1 MNNRSRYLAI
11 AISLFLIG
19 AVFYY
24 FSDIV
29 AYVLIAWV
37 LSMIGQPINEFY
49 KKYLKLGNGGSAGL
63 TLITFI
69 FLFSSLIWL
78 FVPPIVKQ
86 AQNLAGIDYASIVKT
101 LEEPINS
108 LNNVLVKKGL
118 IEGEIVIS
126 KKETEE
132 EKQLRENLETGM
144 VPPLKEIFEEEK
156 SLNIDTTITEGIE
169 FPRENLE
176 KITST
181 FIKIDSILLS
191 NGDTITKTNITVQV
205 NVNDASQNETT
216 PVVVDST
223 AEIKHTDT
231 PIEKIQKRI
240 FAVVN
245 PVQIPQLFSTLI
257 GFMGNLFIAIM
268 SILFIAFFFMKEQGL
283 FLNALQA
290 IVPSKYEKEVIHAL
304 DDSSRLLRR
313 YFVGVSIQVTT
324 ITIFISIV
332 LTVFGVENALLIAF
346 FAALINVIPYLG
358 PVIGAMF
365 GVLITISSNLD
376 LPFYE
381 EMLPLIF
388 IVMGTF
394 AAMQFLDNFVLQP
407 FIFSNSVSAHPV
419 EIFIV
424 ILIGAKLSGIV
435 GMVLAIPVYT
445 VIRVIAKSFLSE
457 FKLVQKLTK
466 KL

>member
-1 MNNRSRYLAI
+1 MNNWSRYLAI

-49 KKYLKLGNGGSAGL
+49 KKYLKLGSGGSAGL
-63 TLITFI
+63 TLVTFI
-69 FLFSSLIWL
+69 FLLTGLVWV
-78 FVPPIVKQ
+78 FVPPMIKQ
-86 AQNLAGIDYASIVKT
+86 AQNLAGIDYESLVES

-108 LNNVLVKKGL
+108 LNNILVKKGL
-118 IEGEIVIS
+118 MEGEIILPDDEITNDTIS
-126 KKETEE
+126 NSI
-132 EKQLRENLETGM
+132 EKTTQSIEKDTVQLSVM
-144 VPPLKEIFEEEK
+144 EEK
-156 SLNIDTTITEGIE
+156 S
-169 FPRENLE
+169 
-176 KITST
+176 KQATSA
-181 FIKIDSILLS
+181 FVSIDSILLE
-191 NGDTITKTNITVQV
+191 NGDTVTKTNITLQV
-205 NVNDASQNETT
+205 NINDSPTEVKN
-216 PVVVDST
+216 PIVIGST
-223 AEIKHTDT
+223 VEIKHTDT

-240 FAVVN
+240 FTAFN
-245 PVQIPQLFSTLI
+245 PGQIPQLFSTLI
-257 GFMGNLFIAIM
+257 GFMGNLLIAIM
-268 SILFIAFFFMKEQGL
+268 SILFIAFFFLKEQGL
-283 FLNALQA
+283 FLDALQA

-313 YFVGVSIQVTT
+313 YFVGVSIQITT
-324 ITIFISIV
+324 ITFFVSIV
-332 LTVFGVENALLIAF
+332 LTVFGVKNALLIAF

-376 LPFYE
+376 LSFYE

-388 IVMGTF
+388 IVIATF
-394 AAMQFLDNFVLQP
+394 AAMQLLDNFLLQP
-407 FIFSNSVSAHPV
+407 FIFSNSVSAHPL

-424 ILIGAKLSGIV
+424 ILVGAKLSGIV

-457 FKLVQKLTK
+457 FRLVQKLTK

>member
-1 MNNRSRYLAI
+1 MNNWSRYLAI

-37 LSMIGQPINEFY
+37 LSMVGQPINAFY
-49 KKYLKLGNGGSAGL
+49 KKYLKLGSGGSAGL
-63 TLITFI
+63 TLVTFI
-69 FLFSSLIWL
+69 FLLTGLAWV
-78 FVPPIVKQ
+78 FVPPMIKQ
-86 AQNLAGIDYASIVKT
+86 AQNLAGIDYESLVES

-108 LNNVLVKKGL
+108 LNNILVEKGL
-118 IEGEIVIS
+118 MEGEVILPEDEIS
-126 KKETEE
+126 NDTTSNSIEIITENI
-132 EKQLRENLETGM
+132 EKDTVQINA
-144 VPPLKEIFEEEK
+144 VEEK
-156 SLNIDTTITEGIE
+156 S
-169 FPRENLE
+169 
-176 KITST
+176 KQVTST
-181 FIKIDSILLS
+181 FVSIDSILLE
-191 NGDTITKTNITVQV
+191 NGDTVTKTNITLQV
-205 NVNDASQNETT
+205 NLNDPTVEAKTT
-216 PVVVDST
+216 NVIDPT

-240 FAVVN
+240 FAAFN
-245 PVQIPQLFSTLI
+245 PGQIPQLFSKLI
-257 GFMGNLFIAIM
+257 GFMGNLLIAIM
-268 SILFIAFFFMKEQGL
+268 SILFIAFFFLKEQGL

-324 ITIFISIV
+324 ITIFVSIV
-332 LTVFGVENALLIAF
+332 LTVFGVKNAMLIAF

-358 PVIGAMF
+358 PIIGATF

-381 EMLPLIF
+381 EMLPLVF
-388 IVMGTF
+388 IVIGTF

-407 FIFSNSVSAHPV
+407 IIFSNSVSAHPL

-424 ILIGAKLSGIV
+424 ILVGAKLSGIV

-457 FKLVQKLTK
+457 FRLVQKLTK

>member
-29 AYVLIAWV
+29 TYVLIAWV
-37 LSMIGQPINEFY
+37 LSMVGQPINEFY
-49 KKYLKLGNGGSAGL
+49 KKYLKLGSGGSAGL
-63 TLITFI
+63 TLVTFI
-69 FLFSSLIWL
+69 FLFSGLVWL
-78 FVPPIVKQ
+78 FVPSIIKQ
-86 AQNLAGIDYASIVKT
+86 TQNLAGIDYESLVES

-108 LNNVLVKKGL
+108 LNNILVEKGL
-118 IEGEIVIS
+118 MEGEIILS
-126 KKETEE
+126 EDKII
-132 EKQLRENLETGM
+132 N
-144 VPPLKEIFEEEK
+144 
-156 SLNIDTTITEGIE
+156 DTTSNDIE
-169 FPRENLE
+169 TVTKNIKKDTVQIAELGLTDENENQL
-176 KITST
+176 TST
-181 FIKIDSILLS
+181 FISIDSILLE
-191 NGDTITKTNITVQV
+191 NGDTVTKTNITLQV
-205 NVNDASQNETT
+205 NINNLTAEATI
-216 PVVVDST
+216 PVVIDPT

-240 FAVVN
+240 FMAFN
-245 PVQIPQLFSTLI
+245 PGQISLLFSTLI
-257 GFMGNLFIAIM
+257 GFMGNLLIAIM
-268 SILFIAFFFMKEQGL
+268 SILFIAFFFLKEQGL

-324 ITIFISIV
+324 ITVFVSII
-332 LTVFGVENALLIAF
+332 LTIFGVKNALLIAF

-365 GVLITISSNLD
+365 GVLITVSSNLD

-388 IVMGTF
+388 IVIATF
-394 AAMQFLDNFVLQP
+394 AAMQLLDNFLLQP
-407 FIFSNSVSAHPV
+407 FIFSNSVSAHPL

-424 ILIGAKLSGIV
+424 ILVGAKLSGIV

-457 FKLVQKLTK
+457 FRLVQKLTK

>member
-1 MNNRSRYLAI
+1 MNNWSRYLAI

-37 LSMIGQPINEFY
+37 LSMVGQPINEFY
-49 KKYLKLGNGGSAGL
+49 KKYLKLGSGGSAGL
-63 TLITFI
+63 TLVTFI
-69 FLFSSLIWL
+69 FLMTGLAWV
-78 FVPPIVKQ
+78 FVPPMIKQ
-86 AQNLAGIDYASIVKT
+86 AQNLAGIDYESLVES

-108 LNNVLVKKGL
+108 LNNILVEKGL
-118 IEGEIVIS
+118 MEGEIILPDDEVTNDTTSNVIEPITKS
-126 KKETEE
+126 IEKDTVQIGAVE
-132 EKQLRENLETGM
+132 EKNNE
-144 VPPLKEIFEEEK
+144 V
-156 SLNIDTTITEGIE
+156 
-169 FPRENLE
+169 
-176 KITST
+176 TST
-181 FIKIDSILLS
+181 FVSIDSILLE
-191 NGDTITKTNITVQV
+191 NGDTVTKTNITLQV
-205 NVNDASQNETT
+205 NINDPTVEAKT
-216 PVVVDST
+216 PTVIDPT

-240 FAVVN
+240 FTAFN
-245 PVQIPQLFSTLI
+245 PGQIPQLFSTLI
-257 GFMGNLFIAIM
+257 GFMGNLLIAIM
-268 SILFIAFFFMKEQGL
+268 SIFFIAFFFLKEQGL

-324 ITIFISIV
+324 ITVFVSIV
-332 LTVFGVENALLIAF
+332 LTVFGVKNALLIAF

-358 PVIGAMF
+358 PVIGATF

-381 EMLPLIF
+381 EMLPLVF
-388 IVMGTF
+388 IVIGTF
-394 AAMQFLDNFVLQP
+394 AAMQFLDNFILQP
-407 FIFSNSVSAHPV
+407 FIFSNSVSAHPL

-424 ILIGAKLSGIV
+424 ILVGAKLSGIV

-457 FKLVQKLTK
+457 FRLVQKLTK

>member
-1 MNNRSRYLAI
+1 MNNWSRYIAI
-11 AISLFLIG
+11 AISLCLVG

-37 LSMIGQPINEFY
+37 LSMVGQPINEFY
-49 KKYLKLGNGGSAGL
+49 KEYLKLGSSGSAGL
-63 TLITFI
+63 TLVTFI
-69 FLFSSLIWL
+69 FLLTGLAWV
-78 FVPPIVKQ
+78 FVPPMIKQ
-86 AQNLAGIDYASIVKT
+86 AQNLAGIDYESLVES

-108 LNNVLVKKGL
+108 FNNVLVERGL
-118 IEGEIVIS
+118 MEGELIFA
-126 KKETEE
+126 EYE
-132 EKQLRENLETGM
+132 
-144 VPPLKEIFEEEK
+144 VPE
-156 SLNIDTTITEGIE
+156 DTTIISMETIPDNIKKDTSQIGSGG
-169 FPRENLE
+169 E
-176 KITST
+176 KNNQLTST
-181 FIKIDSILLS
+181 FVSIDSILLQ
-191 NGDTITKTNITVQV
+191 NGDTVTKTNITFQF
-205 NVNDASQNETT
+205 NINEPIIEAKTSD
-216 PVVVDST
+216 VIDKA

-240 FAVVN
+240 FATFN
-245 PVQIPQLFSTLI
+245 PGQIPQLFSTLI
-257 GFMGNLFIAIM
+257 GFMGNLLIAFM
-268 SILFIAFFFMKEQGL
+268 SILFIAFFFLKEQGL
-283 FLNALQA
+283 FLDALQA

-324 ITIFISIV
+324 ITIFVSLV
-332 LTVFGVENALLIAF
+332 LTVFGMKNALLIAF

-358 PVIGAMF
+358 PVIGATF

-388 IVMGTF
+388 IVIITF

-407 FIFSNSVSAHPV
+407 FIFSNSVSAHPL

-424 ILIGAKLSGIV
+424 ILVGAKLSGIV

-457 FKLVQKLTK
+457 FRLVQKLTK

>member
-1 MNNRSRYLAI
+1 MNNWSRYIAI
-11 AISLFLIG
+11 AISLCLVG

-37 LSMIGQPINEFY
+37 LSMVGQPINEFY
-49 KKYLKLGNGGSAGL
+49 KEYLKLGSNGSAGL
-63 TLITFI
+63 TLVTFI
-69 FLFSSLIWL
+69 FLLTGLAWV
-78 FVPPIVKQ
+78 FVPPMIKQ
-86 AQNLAGIDYASIVKT
+86 AQNLAGIDYESLVES

-108 LNNVLVKKGL
+108 FNNVLVERGL
-118 IEGEIVIS
+118 MEGELIFA
-126 KKETEE
+126 EYE
-132 EKQLRENLETGM
+132 
-144 VPPLKEIFEEEK
+144 VPE
-156 SLNIDTTITEGIE
+156 DTTIISMETIPDNIKKDTSQIGSGG
-169 FPRENLE
+169 E
-176 KITST
+176 KNNQLTST
-181 FIKIDSILLS
+181 FVSIDSILLQ
-191 NGDTITKTNITVQV
+191 NGDTVTKTNITFQF
-205 NVNDASQNETT
+205 NINEPIIEAKTSD
-216 PVVVDST
+216 VIDKA

-240 FAVVN
+240 FATFN
-245 PVQIPQLFSTLI
+245 PGQIPQLFSTLI
-257 GFMGNLFIAIM
+257 GFMGNLLIAFM
-268 SILFIAFFFMKEQGL
+268 SILFIAFFFLKEQGL
-283 FLNALQA
+283 FLDALQA

-324 ITIFISIV
+324 ITIFVSLV
-332 LTVFGVENALLIAF
+332 LTVFGMKNALLIAF

-358 PVIGAMF
+358 PVIGATF

-388 IVMGTF
+388 IVIITF
-394 AAMQFLDNFVLQP
+394 AAMQLLDNFVLQP
-407 FIFSNSVSAHPV
+407 FIFSNSVSAHPL

-424 ILIGAKLSGIV
+424 ILVGAKLSGIV

-457 FKLVQKLTK
+457 FRLVQKLTK

>member
-1 MNNRSRYLAI
+1 MNNWSRYIAI
-11 AISLFLIG
+11 AISLCLVG

-37 LSMIGQPINEFY
+37 LSMVGQPINEFY
-49 KKYLKLGNGGSAGL
+49 KEYLKLGSSGSAGL
-63 TLITFI
+63 TLVTFI
-69 FLFSSLIWL
+69 FLLTGLAWV
-78 FVPPIVKQ
+78 FVPPMIKQ
-86 AQNLAGIDYASIVKT
+86 AQNLAGIDYESLVES

-108 LNNVLVKKGL
+108 FNNVLVERGL
-118 IEGEIVIS
+118 MEGE
-126 KKETEE
+126 
-132 EKQLRENLETGM
+132 L
-144 VPPLKEIFEEEK
+144 IFAEYELPE
-156 SLNIDTTITEGIE
+156 DTTIISVETIPDNIKKDTSQIGSGG
-169 FPRENLE
+169 E
-176 KITST
+176 KNNQLTST
-181 FIKIDSILLS
+181 FVSIDSILLQ
-191 NGDTITKTNITVQV
+191 NGDTVTKTNITFQF
-205 NVNDASQNETT
+205 NINEPIIEAKTSD
-216 PVVVDST
+216 VIDKA

-240 FAVVN
+240 FATFN
-245 PVQIPQLFSTLI
+245 PGQIPQLFSTLI
-257 GFMGNLFIAIM
+257 GFMGNLLIAFM
-268 SILFIAFFFMKEQGL
+268 SILFIAFFFLKEQGL
-283 FLNALQA
+283 FLDALQA

-324 ITIFISIV
+324 ITIFVSLV
-332 LTVFGVENALLIAF
+332 LTVFGMKNALLIAF

-358 PVIGAMF
+358 PVIGATF

-388 IVMGTF
+388 IVIITF
-394 AAMQFLDNFVLQP
+394 AAMQLLDNFVLQP
-407 FIFSNSVSAHPV
+407 FIFSNSVSAHPL

-424 ILIGAKLSGIV
+424 ILVGAKLSGIV

-457 FKLVQKLTK
+457 FRLVQKLTK

>member
-1 MNNRSRYLAI
+1 MNNWSRYLAI

-37 LSMIGQPINEFY
+37 LSMIGLPINEFY
-49 KKYLKLGNGGSAGL
+49 KKYLKLGSGGGAGL

-69 FLFSSLIWL
+69 FLLTGLVWV
-78 FVPPIVKQ
+78 FVPPMIKQ
-86 AQNLAGIDYASIVKT
+86 AQNLAGIDYESLVES

-108 LNNVLVKKGL
+108 LNNILVKKGL
-118 IEGEIVIS
+118 MEGEIILLDDEITNDTIS
-126 KKETEE
+126 
-132 EKQLRENLETGM
+132 NS
-144 VPPLKEIFEEEK
+144 I
-156 SLNIDTTITEGIE
+156 
-169 FPRENLE
+169 E
-176 KITST
+176 KITQSIEEDT
-181 FIKIDSILLS
+181 IQLSVVEEMSKQVTSAFVSIDSILLE
-191 NGDTITKTNITVQV
+191 NGDTVTKTNITLQV
-205 NVNDASQNETT
+205 NINDSPTEVKN
-216 PVVVDST
+216 PIVIGST
-223 AEIKHTDT
+223 VEIKHTDT

-240 FAVVN
+240 FTAFN
-245 PVQIPQLFSTLI
+245 PGQIPQLFSTLI
-257 GFMGNLFIAIM
+257 GFMGNLLIAIM
-268 SILFIAFFFMKEQGL
+268 SILFIAFFFLKEQGL

-313 YFVGVSIQVTT
+313 YFVGVSIQITT
-324 ITIFISIV
+324 ITFFVSIV
-332 LTVFGVENALLIAF
+332 LTVFGVKNALLIAF

-376 LPFYE
+376 LSFYE

-388 IVMGTF
+388 IVIATF
-394 AAMQFLDNFVLQP
+394 AAMQLLDNFLLQP
-407 FIFSNSVSAHPV
+407 FIFSNSVSAHPL

-424 ILIGAKLSGIV
+424 ILVGAKLSGIV

-457 FKLVQKLTK
+457 FRLVQKLTK

>member
-1 MNNRSRYLAI
+1 MNNWSRYIAI
-11 AISLFLIG
+11 AISLCLVG

-37 LSMIGQPINEFY
+37 LSMVGQPINEFY
-49 KKYLKLGNGGSAGL
+49 KEYLKLGSSGSAGL
-63 TLITFI
+63 TLVTFI
-69 FLFSSLIWL
+69 FLLTGLAWV
-78 FVPPIVKQ
+78 FVPPMIKQ
-86 AQNLAGIDYASIVKT
+86 AQNLAGIDYESLVES

-108 LNNVLVKKGL
+108 FNNVLVERGL
-118 IEGEIVIS
+118 MEGELIFA
-126 KKETEE
+126 EYE
-132 EKQLRENLETGM
+132 
-144 VPPLKEIFEEEK
+144 VPE
-156 SLNIDTTITEGIE
+156 DTTIISMETIPDNIKKDTSQIGSGG
-169 FPRENLE
+169 E
-176 KITST
+176 KNNQLTST
-181 FIKIDSILLS
+181 FVSIDSILLQ
-191 NGDTITKTNITVQV
+191 NGDTVTKTNITFQF
-205 NVNDASQNETT
+205 NINEPIIEAKTSD
-216 PVVVDST
+216 VIDKA

-240 FAVVN
+240 FATFN
-245 PVQIPQLFSTLI
+245 PGQIPQLFSTLI
-257 GFMGNLFIAIM
+257 GFMGNLLIAFM
-268 SILFIAFFFMKEQGL
+268 SILFIAFFFLKEQGL
-283 FLNALQA
+283 FLDALQA

-324 ITIFISIV
+324 ITIFVSLV
-332 LTVFGVENALLIAF
+332 LTVFGMKNALLIAF

-358 PVIGAMF
+358 PVIGATF

-388 IVMGTF
+388 IVIITF
-394 AAMQFLDNFVLQP
+394 AAMQLLDNFVLQP
-407 FIFSNSVSAHPV
+407 FIFSNSVSAHPL

-424 ILIGAKLSGIV
+424 ILVGAKLSGIV

-457 FKLVQKLTK
+457 FRLVQKLTK

>member
-1 MNNRSRYLAI
+1 MNNWSRYLAI

-37 LSMIGQPINEFY
+37 LSMVGQPINEFY
-49 KKYLKLGNGGSAGL
+49 KKYLKLGNSGSAGL
-63 TLITFI
+63 TLVTFI
-69 FLFSSLIWL
+69 FLLSGLVWL
-78 FVPPIVKQ
+78 FVPSIIKQ
-86 AQNLAGIDYASIVKT
+86 AQNLAGIDYESLVES

-108 LNNVLVKKGL
+108 LNNVLVERGL
-118 IEGEIVIS
+118 MEGEIILPDDEIS
-126 KKETEE
+126 LDST
-132 EKQLRENLETGM
+132 
-144 VPPLKEIFEEEK
+144 
-156 SLNIDTTITEGIE
+156 SNIIDEITEVIE
-169 FPRENLE
+169 QDTFQITELE
-176 KITST
+176 PPNNKNQISST
-181 FIKIDSILLS
+181 FVSIDSILME
-191 NGDTITKTNITVQV
+191 NGDTVTKTNITLQV
-205 NVNDASQNETT
+205 NINNGTAEATN
-216 PVVVDST
+216 PVVIDPTV
-223 AEIKHTDT
+223 EIKHTDT

-240 FAVVN
+240 FTAFN
-245 PVQIPQLFSTLI
+245 PGQISQIFSTLI
-257 GFMGNLFIAIM
+257 GFMGNLLIAIM
-268 SILFIAFFFMKEQGL
+268 SILFISFFFLREQGL

-290 IVPSKYEKEVIHAL
+290 IVPSKYGNEVIHAL

-313 YFVGVSIQVTT
+313 YFVGVSIQVTI
-324 ITIFISIV
+324 ITIFVSLV
-332 LTVFGVENALLIAF
+332 LTIFGIKNALLIAF
-346 FAALINVIPYLG
+346 FAALINVIPYIG

-388 IVMGTF
+388 IVIATF
-394 AAMQFLDNFVLQP
+394 AAMQLLDNFLLQP
-407 FIFSNSVSAHPV
+407 FIFSNSVSAHPL

-424 ILIGAKLSGIV
+424 ILVGAKLSGIV

-457 FKLVQKLTK
+457 FRLVQKLTK

>member
-1 MNNRSRYLAI
+1 MNNWSRYIAI
-11 AISLFLIG
+11 AISLCLFG

-37 LSMIGQPINEFY
+37 LSMVGQPINEFY
-49 KKYLKLGNGGSAGL
+49 KEYLKLGSSGSAGL
-63 TLITFI
+63 TLVTFI
-69 FLFSSLIWL
+69 FLLTGLAWV
-78 FVPPIVKQ
+78 FVPPMIKQ
-86 AQNLAGIDYASIVKT
+86 AQNLAGIDYESLVES

-108 LNNVLVKKGL
+108 FNNVLVERGL
-118 IEGEIVIS
+118 MEGELIFA
-126 KKETEE
+126 EYE
-132 EKQLRENLETGM
+132 
-144 VPPLKEIFEEEK
+144 VPE
-156 SLNIDTTITEGIE
+156 DTTIISMETIPDNIKKDTSQIGSGG
-169 FPRENLE
+169 E
-176 KITST
+176 KNNQLTST
-181 FIKIDSILLS
+181 FVSIDSILLQ
-191 NGDTITKTNITVQV
+191 NGDTVTKTNITFQV
-205 NVNDASQNETT
+205 NINEPIIEAKTSD
-216 PVVVDST
+216 VIDKA

-240 FAVVN
+240 FATFN
-245 PVQIPQLFSTLI
+245 PGQIPQLFSTLI
-257 GFMGNLFIAIM
+257 GFMGNLLIAFM
-268 SILFIAFFFMKEQGL
+268 SILFIAFFFLKEQGL
-283 FLNALQA
+283 FLDALQA

-324 ITIFISIV
+324 ITIFVSLV
-332 LTVFGVENALLIAF
+332 LTVFGMKNALLIAF

-358 PVIGAMF
+358 PVIGATF

-388 IVMGTF
+388 IVIITF
-394 AAMQFLDNFVLQP
+394 AAMQLLDNFVLQP
-407 FIFSNSVSAHPV
+407 FIFSNSVSAHPL

-424 ILIGAKLSGIV
+424 ILVGAKLSGIV

-457 FKLVQKLTK
+457 FRLVQKLTK

>member
-1 MNNRSRYLAI
+1 MNNWSRYLAI

-37 LSMIGQPINEFY
+37 LSMVGQPINEFY
-49 KKYLKLGNGGSAGL
+49 KKYLKLGSGGSAGL
-63 TLITFI
+63 TLVTFI
-69 FLFSSLIWL
+69 FLFSGLIWL
-78 FVPPIVKQ
+78 FVPSIIKQ
-86 AQNLAGIDYASIVKT
+86 AQNLAGIDYESLVES

-108 LNNVLVKKGL
+108 LNNILVEKGL
-118 IEGEIVIS
+118 MEGEIILPDDEIEIDTISNTMDVI
-126 KKETEE
+126 T
-132 EKQLRENLETGM
+132 ENLDQ
-144 VPPLKEIFEEEK
+144 
-156 SLNIDTTITEGIE
+156 DTIQIAE
-169 FPRENLE
+169 LE
-176 KITST
+176 VSNKNQISST
-181 FIKIDSILLS
+181 FVSIDSILLE
-191 NGDTITKTNITVQV
+191 NGDTVTKTNITLQV
-205 NVNDASQNETT
+205 NINNPTAEVTI
-216 PVVVDST
+216 PVVVDPT

-240 FAVVN
+240 FTAFN
-245 PVQIPQLFSTLI
+245 PGQISLLFSTLI
-257 GFMGNLFIAIM
+257 GFMGNLLIAIM
-268 SILFIAFFFMKEQGL
+268 SILFIAFFFLKDQGL

-324 ITIFISIV
+324 ITFFVSIV
-332 LTVFGVENALLIAF
+332 LTIFGVKNALLIAF

-358 PVIGAMF
+358 PVIGAIF

-388 IVMGTF
+388 IVIATF
-394 AAMQFLDNFVLQP
+394 AAMQLLDNFLLQP
-407 FIFSNSVSAHPV
+407 FIFSNSVAAHPL

-424 ILIGAKLSGIV
+424 ILVGAKLSGIV

-457 FKLVQKLTK
+457 FRLVQKLTK

>member
-1 MNNRSRYLAI
+1 MNNWSRYLAI

-37 LSMIGQPINEFY
+37 LSMVGQPINEFY
-49 KKYLKLGNGGSAGL
+49 KKYLKLGSGGSAGL
-63 TLITFI
+63 TLVTFI
-69 FLFSSLIWL
+69 FLLTGLVWV
-78 FVPPIVKQ
+78 FVPPMIKQ
-86 AQNLAGIDYASIVKT
+86 TQNLAGIDYESLVES

-108 LNNVLVKKGL
+108 LNNILVEKGL
-118 IEGEIVIS
+118 MEGEIILLEDEVANDSTSNAIEAITKTIEKDTVQIS
-126 KKETEE
+126 AIE
-132 EKQLRENLETGM
+132 EKKNK
-144 VPPLKEIFEEEK
+144 V
-156 SLNIDTTITEGIE
+156 
-169 FPRENLE
+169 
-176 KITST
+176 TST
-181 FIKIDSILLS
+181 FVSIDSILLE
-191 NGDTITKTNITVQV
+191 NGDTVTKTNITLQI
-205 NVNDASQNETT
+205 NLNDANTEAKTSSVID
-216 PVVVDST
+216 PT

-240 FAVVN
+240 FTAFN
-245 PVQIPQLFSTLI
+245 PGQIPQLFSTLI
-257 GFMGNLFIAIM
+257 GFMGNLLIAFM
-268 SILFIAFFFMKEQGL
+268 SILFIAFFFLKEQGL

-304 DDSSRLLRR
+304 DDSSRMLRR

-324 ITIFISIV
+324 ITFFVSIV
-332 LTVFGVENALLIAF
+332 LTVFGVKNALLIAF

-388 IVMGTF
+388 IVIGTF
-394 AAMQFLDNFVLQP
+394 AAMQLLDNFLLQP
-407 FIFSNSVSAHPV
+407 FIFSNSVSAHPL

-424 ILIGAKLSGIV
+424 ILVGAKLSGIV

>member
-1 MNNRSRYLAI
+1 MNNWSRYIAI
-11 AISLFLIG
+11 AISLCLVG

-24 FSDIV
+24 LSDIV

-37 LSMIGQPINEFY
+37 LSMVGQPINEFY
-49 KKYLKLGNGGSAGL
+49 KEYLKLGSSGSAGL
-63 TLITFI
+63 TLVTFI
-69 FLFSSLIWL
+69 FLLTGLAWV
-78 FVPPIVKQ
+78 FVPPMIKQ
-86 AQNLAGIDYASIVKT
+86 AQNLAGIDYESLVES

-108 LNNVLVKKGL
+108 FNNVLVERGL
-118 IEGEIVIS
+118 MEGELIFA
-126 KKETEE
+126 EYE
-132 EKQLRENLETGM
+132 
-144 VPPLKEIFEEEK
+144 VPE
-156 SLNIDTTITEGIE
+156 DTTIISMETIPDNIKKDTSQIGSGG
-169 FPRENLE
+169 E
-176 KITST
+176 KNNQLTST
-181 FIKIDSILLS
+181 FVSIDSILLQ
-191 NGDTITKTNITVQV
+191 NGDTVTKTNITFQV
-205 NVNDASQNETT
+205 NINEPIIEAKTSD
-216 PVVVDST
+216 VIDKA

-240 FAVVN
+240 FATFN
-245 PVQIPQLFSTLI
+245 PGQIPQLFSTLI
-257 GFMGNLFIAIM
+257 GFMGNLLIAFM
-268 SILFIAFFFMKEQGL
+268 SILFIAFFFLKEQGL
-283 FLNALQA
+283 FLDALQA

-324 ITIFISIV
+324 ITIFVSLV
-332 LTVFGVENALLIAF
+332 LTVFGMKNALLIAF

-358 PVIGAMF
+358 PVIGATF

-388 IVMGTF
+388 IVIITF
-394 AAMQFLDNFVLQP
+394 AAMQLLDNFVLQP
-407 FIFSNSVSAHPV
+407 FIFSNSVSAHPL

-424 ILIGAKLSGIV
+424 ILVGAKLSGIV

-457 FKLVQKLTK
+457 FRLVQKLTK

>member
-1 MNNRSRYLAI
+1 MNNWSRYIAI
-11 AISLFLIG
+11 AISLCLVG

-37 LSMIGQPINEFY
+37 LSMVGQPINEFY
-49 KKYLKLGNGGSAGL
+49 KEYLKLGSSGSAGL
-63 TLITFI
+63 TLVTFI
-69 FLFSSLIWL
+69 FLLTGLAWV
-78 FVPPIVKQ
+78 FVPPMIKQ
-86 AQNLAGIDYASIVKT
+86 AQNLAGIDYESLVES

-108 LNNVLVKKGL
+108 FNNILVERGL
-118 IEGEIVIS
+118 MEGELIFA
-126 KKETEE
+126 EYE
-132 EKQLRENLETGM
+132 
-144 VPPLKEIFEEEK
+144 VPE
-156 SLNIDTTITEGIE
+156 DTTIISMETIPDNIKKDTSQIGSGG
-169 FPRENLE
+169 E
-176 KITST
+176 KNNQLTST
-181 FIKIDSILLS
+181 FVSIDSILLQ
-191 NGDTITKTNITVQV
+191 NGDTVTKTNITFQF
-205 NVNDASQNETT
+205 NINEPIIEAKTSD
-216 PVVVDST
+216 VIDKA

-240 FAVVN
+240 FATFN
-245 PVQIPQLFSTLI
+245 PGQIPQLFSTLI
-257 GFMGNLFIAIM
+257 GFMGNLLIAFM
-268 SILFIAFFFMKEQGL
+268 SILFIAFFFLKEQGL
-283 FLNALQA
+283 FLDALQA

-324 ITIFISIV
+324 ITIFVSLV
-332 LTVFGVENALLIAF
+332 LTVFGMKNALLIAF

-358 PVIGAMF
+358 PVIGATF

-388 IVMGTF
+388 IVIITF
-394 AAMQFLDNFVLQP
+394 AAMQLLDNFVLQP
-407 FIFSNSVSAHPV
+407 FIFSNSVSAHPL

-424 ILIGAKLSGIV
+424 ILVGAKLSGIV

-457 FKLVQKLTK
+457 FRLVQKLTK

>member
-1 MNNRSRYLAI
+1 MNNWSRYLAI

-37 LSMIGQPINEFY
+37 LSMVGQPINEFY
-49 KKYLKLGNGGSAGL
+49 KKYLKLGSGGSAGL

-69 FLFSSLIWL
+69 FLLSGLVWL
-78 FVPPIVKQ
+78 FVPSIIKQ
-86 AQNLAGIDYASIVKT
+86 AQNLAGIDYESLVES

-108 LNNVLVKKGL
+108 LNNVLVEKGL
-118 IEGEIVIS
+118 MEGEIILP
-126 KKETEE
+126 ED
-132 EKQLRENLETGM
+132 
-144 VPPLKEIFEEEK
+144 EIG
-156 SLNIDTTITEGIE
+156 IDTISNTIDVITENTVQDTLQIAE
-169 FPRENLE
+169 LE
-176 KITST
+176 APGKNQISST
-181 FIKIDSILLS
+181 FVSIDSILLE
-191 NGDTITKTNITVQV
+191 NGDTVTKTNITLQV
-205 NVNDASQNETT
+205 NINNPTVEATT
-216 PVVVDST
+216 PDVIDPT

-240 FAVVN
+240 FTAFN
-245 PVQIPQLFSTLI
+245 PGQISQLFSTLV
-257 GFMGNLFIAIM
+257 GFMGNLLIAIM
-268 SILFIAFFFMKEQGL
+268 SILFIAFFFLKEQGL

-290 IVPSKYEKEVIHAL
+290 IVPRKYEKEVIHAL

-324 ITIFISIV
+324 ITFFVSIV
-332 LTVFGVENALLIAF
+332 LTIFGVKNALLIAF
-346 FAALINVIPYLG
+346 FAALINVIPYIG

-365 GVLITISSNLD
+365 GVLITVSSNLD

-388 IVMGTF
+388 IVIATF
-394 AAMQFLDNFVLQP
+394 AAMQLLDNFLLQP
-407 FIFSNSVSAHPV
+407 FIFSNSVAAHPL

-424 ILIGAKLSGIV
+424 ILVGAKLSGIV

-457 FKLVQKLTK
+457 FRLVQKLTK

>member
-1 MNNRSRYLAI
+1 MNNWSRYLAI

-37 LSMIGQPINEFY
+37 LSMVGQPINEFY
-49 KKYLKLGNGGSAGL
+49 KKYLKVGNSGSAGL
-63 TLITFI
+63 TLVT
-69 FLFSSLIWL
+69 FLFLLTGLVWV
-78 FVPPIVKQ
+78 FVPPMIKQ
-86 AQNLAGIDYASIVKT
+86 TQNIAGIDYESLVES

-108 LNNVLVKKGL
+108 LNNILVEKGL
-118 IEGEIVIS
+118 MEGEIILPDEEVANETILNNIEKDTAQIDIS
-126 KKETEE
+126 GEDKN
-132 EKQLRENLETGM
+132 Q
-144 VPPLKEIFEEEK
+144 I
-156 SLNIDTTITEGIE
+156 S
-169 FPRENLE
+169 
-176 KITST
+176 ST
-181 FIKIDSILLS
+181 FVSIDSILLE
-191 NGDTITKTNITVQV
+191 NGDTVTKTNITLQV
-205 NVNDASQNETT
+205 NINDPTT
-216 PVVVDST
+216 ITKTPAVIDPT

-240 FAVVN
+240 FTAFN
-245 PVQIPQLFSTLI
+245 PGQIPQLFSTLI
-257 GFMGNLFIAIM
+257 GFMGNLLIAFM
-268 SILFIAFFFMKEQGL
+268 SILFIAFFFLKDQGL

-324 ITIFISIV
+324 ITFFISIV
-332 LTVFGVENALLIAF
+332 LTVFGVKNALLIAF

-388 IVMGTF
+388 IVIITF
-394 AAMQFLDNFVLQP
+394 AAMQFLDNFLLQP
-407 FIFSNSVSAHPV
+407 FIFSNSVSAHPL

-424 ILIGAKLSGIV
+424 ILVGAKLSGIV

>member
-1 MNNRSRYLAI
+1 MNNWSRYIAI
-11 AISLFLIG
+11 AISLCLVG

-37 LSMIGQPINEFY
+37 LSMVGQPINEFY
-49 KKYLKLGNGGSAGL
+49 KEYLKLGSNGSAGL
-63 TLITFI
+63 TLVTFI
-69 FLFSSLIWL
+69 FLLTGLAWV
-78 FVPPIVKQ
+78 FVPPMIKQ
-86 AQNLAGIDYASIVKT
+86 AQNLAGIDYESLVES

-108 LNNVLVKKGL
+108 FNNVLVERGL
-118 IEGEIVIS
+118 MEGELIFA
-126 KKETEE
+126 EYE
-132 EKQLRENLETGM
+132 
-144 VPPLKEIFEEEK
+144 VPE
-156 SLNIDTTITEGIE
+156 DTTIISMETIPDNIKKDTSQIGSGG
-169 FPRENLE
+169 E
-176 KITST
+176 KNNQLTST
-181 FIKIDSILLS
+181 FVSIDSILLQ
-191 NGDTITKTNITVQV
+191 NGDTVTKTNITFQV
-205 NVNDASQNETT
+205 NINEPIIEAKTSD
-216 PVVVDST
+216 VIDKA

-240 FAVVN
+240 FATFN
-245 PVQIPQLFSTLI
+245 PGQIPQLFSTLI
-257 GFMGNLFIAIM
+257 GFMGNLLIAFM
-268 SILFIAFFFMKEQGL
+268 SILFIAFFFLKEQGL
-283 FLNALQA
+283 FLDALQA

-324 ITIFISIV
+324 ITIFVSLV
-332 LTVFGVENALLIAF
+332 LTVFGMKNALLIAF

-358 PVIGAMF
+358 PVIGATF

-388 IVMGTF
+388 IVIITF
-394 AAMQFLDNFVLQP
+394 AAMQLLDNFVLQP
-407 FIFSNSVSAHPV
+407 FIFSNSVSAHPL

-424 ILIGAKLSGIV
+424 ILVGAKLSGIV

-457 FKLVQKLTK
+457 FRLVQKLTK

>member
-1 MNNRSRYLAI
+1 MNNWSRYIAI
-11 AISLFLIG
+11 AISLCLVG

-37 LSMIGQPINEFY
+37 LSMVGQPINEFY
-49 KKYLKLGNGGSAGL
+49 KEYLKLGSSGSAGL
-63 TLITFI
+63 TLVTFI
-69 FLFSSLIWL
+69 FLLTGLAWV
-78 FVPPIVKQ
+78 FVPPMIKQ
-86 AQNLAGIDYASIVKT
+86 AQNLAGIDYESLVES

-108 LNNVLVKKGL
+108 FNNVLVERGL
-118 IEGEIVIS
+118 MEGELIFA
-126 KKETEE
+126 EYE
-132 EKQLRENLETGM
+132 
-144 VPPLKEIFEEEK
+144 VPE
-156 SLNIDTTITEGIE
+156 DTTIISMETIPDNIKKDTSQIGSGG
-169 FPRENLE
+169 E
-176 KITST
+176 KNNQLTST
-181 FIKIDSILLS
+181 FVSIDSILLQ
-191 NGDTITKTNITVQV
+191 NGDTVTKTNITFQV
-205 NVNDASQNETT
+205 NINEPIIEAKTSD
-216 PVVVDST
+216 VIDKA

-240 FAVVN
+240 FATFN
-245 PVQIPQLFSTLI
+245 PGQIPQLFSTLI
-257 GFMGNLFIAIM
+257 GFMGNLLIAFM
-268 SILFIAFFFMKEQGL
+268 SILFIAFFFLKEQGL
-283 FLNALQA
+283 FLDALQA

-324 ITIFISIV
+324 ITIFVSLV
-332 LTVFGVENALLIAF
+332 LTVFGMKNALLIAF

-358 PVIGAMF
+358 PVIGATF

-388 IVMGTF
+388 IVIITF

-407 FIFSNSVSAHPV
+407 FIFSNSVSAHPL

-424 ILIGAKLSGIV
+424 ILVGAKLSGIV

-457 FKLVQKLTK
+457 FRLVQKLTK

>member
-1 MNNRSRYLAI
+1 MNNWSRYIAI
-11 AISLFLIG
+11 AISLCLVG

-37 LSMIGQPINEFY
+37 LSMVGQPINEFY
-49 KKYLKLGNGGSAGL
+49 KEYLKLGSSGSAGL
-63 TLITFI
+63 TLVTFI
-69 FLFSSLIWL
+69 FLLTGLAWV
-78 FVPPIVKQ
+78 FVPPMIKQ
-86 AQNLAGIDYASIVKT
+86 AQNLAGIDYESLVES

-108 LNNVLVKKGL
+108 FNNILVERGL
-118 IEGEIVIS
+118 MEGE
-126 KKETEE
+126 
-132 EKQLRENLETGM
+132 L
-144 VPPLKEIFEEEK
+144 IFAEYELPE
-156 SLNIDTTITEGIE
+156 DTTIISVETIPDNIKKDTSQIGSGG
-169 FPRENLE
+169 E
-176 KITST
+176 KNNQLTST
-181 FIKIDSILLS
+181 FVSIDSILLQ
-191 NGDTITKTNITVQV
+191 NGDTVTKTNITFQF
-205 NVNDASQNETT
+205 NINEPIIEAKTSD
-216 PVVVDST
+216 VIDKA

-240 FAVVN
+240 FATFN
-245 PVQIPQLFSTLI
+245 PGQIPQLFSTLI
-257 GFMGNLFIAIM
+257 GFMGNLLIAFM
-268 SILFIAFFFMKEQGL
+268 SILFIAFFFLKEQGL
-283 FLNALQA
+283 FLDALQA

-324 ITIFISIV
+324 ITIFVSLV
-332 LTVFGVENALLIAF
+332 LTVFGMKNALLIAF

-358 PVIGAMF
+358 PVIGATF

-388 IVMGTF
+388 IVIITF
-394 AAMQFLDNFVLQP
+394 AAMQLLDNFVLQP
-407 FIFSNSVSAHPV
+407 FIFSNSVSAHPL

-424 ILIGAKLSGIV
+424 ILVGAKLSGIV

-457 FKLVQKLTK
+457 FRLVQKLTK

>member
-1 MNNRSRYLAI
+1 MNNWSRYIAI
-11 AISLFLIG
+11 AISLCLVG

-37 LSMIGQPINEFY
+37 LSMVGQPINEFY
-49 KKYLKLGNGGSAGL
+49 KEYLKLGSSGSAGL
-63 TLITFI
+63 TLVTFI
-69 FLFSSLIWL
+69 FLLTGLAWV
-78 FVPPIVKQ
+78 FVPPMIKQ
-86 AQNLAGIDYASIVKT
+86 AQNLAGIDYESLVES

-108 LNNVLVKKGL
+108 FNNILVERGL
-118 IEGEIVIS
+118 MEGE
-126 KKETEE
+126 
-132 EKQLRENLETGM
+132 L
-144 VPPLKEIFEEEK
+144 IFAEYELPE
-156 SLNIDTTITEGIE
+156 DTTIISVETIPDNIKKDTSQIGSGG
-169 FPRENLE
+169 E
-176 KITST
+176 KNNQLTST
-181 FIKIDSILLS
+181 FVSIDSILLQ
-191 NGDTITKTNITVQV
+191 NGDTVTKTNITFQV
-205 NVNDASQNETT
+205 NINEPIIEAKTSD
-216 PVVVDST
+216 VIDKA

-240 FAVVN
+240 FATFN
-245 PVQIPQLFSTLI
+245 PGQIPQLFSTLI
-257 GFMGNLFIAIM
+257 GFMGNLLIAFM
-268 SILFIAFFFMKEQGL
+268 SILFIAFFFLKEQGL
-283 FLNALQA
+283 FLDALQA

-324 ITIFISIV
+324 ITIFVSLV
-332 LTVFGVENALLIAF
+332 LTVFGMKNALLIAF

-358 PVIGAMF
+358 PVIGATF

-388 IVMGTF
+388 IVIITF
-394 AAMQFLDNFVLQP
+394 AAMQLLDNFVLQP
-407 FIFSNSVSAHPV
+407 FIFSNSVSAHPL

-424 ILIGAKLSGIV
+424 ILVGAKLSGIV

-457 FKLVQKLTK
+457 FRLVQKLTK

>member
-1 MNNRSRYLAI
+1 MNNWSRYIAI
-11 AISLFLIG
+11 AISLCLVG

-37 LSMIGQPINEFY
+37 LSMVGQPINEFY
-49 KKYLKLGNGGSAGL
+49 KEYLKLGSNGSAGL
-63 TLITFI
+63 TLVTFI
-69 FLFSSLIWL
+69 FLLTGLAWV
-78 FVPPIVKQ
+78 FVPPMIKQ
-86 AQNLAGIDYASIVKT
+86 AQNLAGIDYESLVES

-108 LNNVLVKKGL
+108 FNNVLVERGL
-118 IEGEIVIS
+118 MEGELIFA
-126 KKETEE
+126 EYE
-132 EKQLRENLETGM
+132 
-144 VPPLKEIFEEEK
+144 VPE
-156 SLNIDTTITEGIE
+156 DTTIISMETIPDNIKKDTSQIGSGG
-169 FPRENLE
+169 E
-176 KITST
+176 KNNQLTST
-181 FIKIDSILLS
+181 FVSIDSILLQ
-191 NGDTITKTNITVQV
+191 NGDTVTKTNITFQV
-205 NVNDASQNETT
+205 NINEPIIEAKTS
-216 PVVVDST
+216 DLIDKA

-240 FAVVN
+240 FATFN
-245 PVQIPQLFSTLI
+245 PGQIPQLFSTLI
-257 GFMGNLFIAIM
+257 GFMGNLLIAFM
-268 SILFIAFFFMKEQGL
+268 SILFIAFFFLKEQGL
-283 FLNALQA
+283 FLDALQA

-324 ITIFISIV
+324 ITIFVSLV
-332 LTVFGVENALLIAF
+332 LTVFGMKNALLIAF

-358 PVIGAMF
+358 PVIGATF

-388 IVMGTF
+388 IVIITF
-394 AAMQFLDNFVLQP
+394 AAMQLLDNFVLQP
-407 FIFSNSVSAHPV
+407 FIFSNSVSAHPL

-424 ILIGAKLSGIV
+424 ILVGAKLSGIV

-457 FKLVQKLTK
+457 FRLVQKLTK

>member
-1 MNNRSRYLAI
+1 MNNWSRYLAI

-29 AYVLIAWV
+29 AYVLVAWV
-37 LSMIGQPINEFY
+37 LSMIGLPIFEFY
-49 KKYLKLGNGGSAGL
+49 KKYLKTGNSGSAGL
-63 TLITFI
+63 TLVTFI
-69 FLFSSLIWL
+69 FLFSGLVWV
-78 FVPPIVKQ
+78 FVPSIINQ
-86 AQNLAGIDYASIVKT
+86 AQNLAGIDYESLVES

-108 LNNVLVKKGL
+108 LNNILVEKGL
-118 IEGEIVIS
+118 MEGEIILS
-126 KKETEE
+126 EDEMA
-132 EKQLRENLETGM
+132 N
-144 VPPLKEIFEEEK
+144 
-156 SLNIDTTITEGIE
+156 DTTLNSIEISTEQIE
-169 FPRENLE
+169 KDTIQIAELEGPENQL
-176 KITST
+176 TST
-181 FIKIDSILLS
+181 FISIDSILLE
-191 NGDTITKTNITVQV
+191 NGDTVTKTNITLQV
-205 NVNDASQNETT
+205 NINHPNEETVA
-216 PVVVDST
+216 PVIIDPT

-240 FAVVN
+240 FAAFN
-245 PVQIPQLFSTLI
+245 PGQIPQLFSTLI
-257 GFMGNLFIAIM
+257 GFMGNLLIAIM
-268 SILFIAFFFMKEQGL
+268 SILFIAFFFLKEQGL

-290 IVPSKYEKEVIHAL
+290 IVPRKYEKEVIHAL

-324 ITIFISIV
+324 ITIFVSII
-332 LTVFGVENALLIAF
+332 LTIFGVKNALLIAF

-376 LPFYE
+376 LPFYQ

-388 IVMGTF
+388 IVIGTF
-394 AAMQFLDNFVLQP
+394 AAMQLLDNFVLQP
-407 FIFSNSVSAHPV
+407 FIFSNSVSAHPL

-424 ILIGAKLSGIV
+424 ILVGAKLSGIV

-457 FKLVQKLTK
+457 FRLVQKLTK